1 MKEYHK
7 VQTVFLR
14 NPADNFKTLL
24 EGDWSSP
31 ELEVLKDI
39 EWIWTE
45 KIDGTNIRIMWDG
58 QTVRFGGRSN
68 KAEIPLFLFASL
80 QEIFTN
86 EKMKEVFLETA
97 DICLYGEG
105 YGARIQKGGNYIPDG
120 TSFILFDCKI
130 NDWWLMR
137 DSLEDL
143 AEKFSINIVP
153 VIGRGPL
160 LDAVEYCRAGFKS
173 TMAYN
178 KNYDAEGLVM
188 KPPVELYNRGGK
200 RIVTKIK
207 YKDF

>member
-7 VQTVFLR
+7 IQTVFLR
-14 NPADNFKTLL
+14 NPDDNFKTLL
-24 EGDWSSP
+24 EGDWALP
-31 ELEVLKDI
+31 EFEVLKDL

-45 KIDGTNIRIMWDG
+45 IIDGTNIRIMWDG
-58 QTVRFGGRSN
+58 QTVRFGGKSN
-68 KAEIPLFLFASL
+68 KADIPLFLFASL
-80 QEIFTN
+80 KEIFTN
-86 EKMKEVFLETA
+86 EKMKEVFPEVA

-105 YGARIQKGGNYIPDG
+105 YGAKIQKGVNYIPDG

-130 NDWWLMR
+130 GDWWLLR

-160 LDAVEYCRAGFKS
+160 LDAVEHCRAGFKS
-173 TMAYN
+173 TIAHN

-188 KPPVELYNRGGK
+188 KPCVELFDRGGR

-207 YKDF
+207 HKDF